1 MKADLP
7 PTKMMVQSEEIGQD
21 VASLILFLGGIST
34 ADLFCLKEEMC
45 DDDTIRYNRCKT
57 RNSRRDNAYCELPI
71 QNVSDILS
79 GSIEQRKEVDIIL
92 TSMRNIVRWIVLT
105 LASMPVYLGYVN
117 TIRWGK

>member
-1 MKADLP
+1 
-7 PTKMMVQSEEIGQD
+7 MMIPSDIIDVKQEIP
-21 VASLILFLGGIST
+21 GGIMHIVSC
-34 ADLFCLKEEMC
+34 LF
-45 DDDTIRYNRCKT
+45 
-57 RNSRRDNAYCELPI
+57 

-105 LASMPVYLGYVN
+105 LASMPVYLDYVN